1 MGIPASGDRLLV
13 SERFVS
19 LQGEGVS
26 AGAPAV
32 FLRLG
37 NCNLSCSYCDTPY
50 TWDESRFD
58 LKVEMSPLE
67 IDEVAAWIVAQN
79 QGRLIVTGGEP
90 LLQHGRLVQLLARLD
105 RLHQESSAEPLVI
118 EIETNATIKPTATLL
133 ARVDQWNVSPKL
145 SFSGES
151 SARRLKPDVL
161 CCFSELS
168 HAFFKFVVSSQ
179 ADLDEVEAL
188 IASYGLNRSRVLL
201 MPEATEPLA
210 LRERSPQVAG
220 LALRAGLRFSSRLH
234 LELYGGRRGT

>member
-37 NCNLSCSYCDTPY
+37 NCNLSCNYCDTPY
-50 TWDESRFD
+50 TWDETRFD
-58 LKVEMSPLE
+58 LQTELSPLE
-67 IDEVAAWIVAQN
+67 INEVASWIAAQN
-79 QGRLIVTGGEP
+79 HGRLIVTGGEP
-90 LLQHGRLVQLLARLD
+90 LLQHARLTQLFASLD
-105 RLHQESSAEPLVI
+105 GLLSAQGAQELTV
-118 EIETNATIKPTATLL
+118 EIETNGTVKPSPALL
-133 ARVDQWNVSPKL
+133 TRVNQWNVSPKL

-161 CCFSELS
+161 RCFAALP
-168 HAFFKFVVSSQ
+168 HAFFKFVVRSPS
-179 ADLDEVEAL
+179 DVDEVEAL
-188 IASYGLNRSRVLL
+188 IECYDFERARVLL
-201 MPEATEPLA
+201 MPEAIEPLA
-210 LRERSPQVAG
+210 LRERSPQVAEW
-220 LALRAGLRFSSRLH
+220 ALGAGLRFSSRLH